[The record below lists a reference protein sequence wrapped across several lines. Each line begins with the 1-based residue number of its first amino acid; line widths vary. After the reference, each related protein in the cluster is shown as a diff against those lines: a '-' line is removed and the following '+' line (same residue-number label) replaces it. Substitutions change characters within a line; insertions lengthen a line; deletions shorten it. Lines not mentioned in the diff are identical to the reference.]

1 MLSNASPQNNKG
13 MPLNTPD
20 SKVVFGRGNPDAE
33 VVFIGESPAE
43 GSHQIFLIDF
53 LLFCT
58 VCQE

>member
-1 MLSNASPQNNKG
+1 MLSIASPQNNKG

-43 GSHQIFLIDF
+43 GSHLIDF
-53 LLFCT
+53 PLFCT